1 MNRKHKLITLTDKCT
16 WCLHFHCLLCLP
28 QQSSSSHAP
37 LHLPDSCCLSVAL
50 QPYVWI
56 LVFLAVP
63 LSDPDLPWNR
73 LCLPPV
79 WASVCPV
86 RILDLTCELY
96 PRVGTVEEGG
106 FCANTGTR
114 RPWKTLLPE
123 GVVPPAQSCWDSAP
137 CCSASGWR
145 IWSHPCHPS
154 LLPVCHY
161 ENKLKLLFFPHIWV
175 FFTILEIQLFLF
187 LSFMG
192 VT

>member
-1 MNRKHKLITLTDKCT
+1 MYLVPALPLSTLSSTAIIIITC
-16 WCLHFHCLLCLP
+16 
-28 QQSSSSHAP
+28 SSSSARQ
-37 LHLPDSCCLSVAL
+37 LLSLCGSPA
-50 QPYVWI
+50 
-56 LVFLAVP
+56 
-63 LSDPDLPWNR
+63 
-73 LCLPPV
+73 LCLNPGLLGCSSLWPWSALESPLPAPV